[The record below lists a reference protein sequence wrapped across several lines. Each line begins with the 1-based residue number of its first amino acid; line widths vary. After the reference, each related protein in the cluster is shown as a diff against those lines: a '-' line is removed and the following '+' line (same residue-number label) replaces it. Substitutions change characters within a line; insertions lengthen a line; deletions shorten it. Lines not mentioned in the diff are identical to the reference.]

1 MVAGPVPA
9 QPAVL
14 AELRAAGALSRATP
28 HHDPICGPPPR
39 LSRGRSQFVWE
50 GGGWVYALGMA
61 EDGLNRAELIEASGL
76 AAEQVDLAIDAGLL
90 VPDGLGRFKEDA
102 VTMLQ
107 AGAALVAVG
116 VSVPDLAAL
125 AVRHA
130 RNVETVVDEAVDLFL
145 DAMGTESLD
154 SSDLENLTPLVE
166 ALVPQVVALVGEH
179 FRRTLLSRAAARL
192 AERVK

>member
-1 MVAGPVPA
+1 MA
-9 QPAVL
+9 Q
-14 AELRAAGALSRATP
+14 EGLS
-28 HHDPICGPPPR
+28 
-39 LSRGRSQFVWE
+39 
-50 GGGWVYALGMA
+50 
-61 EDGLNRAELIEASGL
+61 RAELIEASGL
-76 AAEQVDLAIDAGLL
+76 AAEQVDLAIDAGL
-90 VPDGLGRFKEDA
+90 VIPDESGRFKEDA

-130 RNVETVVDEAVDLFL
+130 RSVEAVVDEAVDLFL
-145 DAMGTESLD
+145 DAMGTDELTSN
-154 SSDLENLTPLVE
+154 DLENLTPLVE

-192 AERVK
+192 AEQVT

>member
-1 MVAGPVPA
+1 MA
-9 QPAVL
+9 Q
-14 AELRAAGALSRATP
+14 EGLS
-28 HHDPICGPPPR
+28 
-39 LSRGRSQFVWE
+39 
-50 GGGWVYALGMA
+50 
-61 EDGLNRAELIEASGL
+61 RAELIEASGL
-76 AAEQVDLAIDAGLL
+76 AAEQVDLAIDAGL
-90 VPDGLGRFKEDA
+90 VIPDASGRFKEDA

-130 RNVETVVDEAVDLFL
+130 RNVEAVVDEAVDLFL
-145 DAMGTESLD
+145 DAMGTEELTSN
-154 SSDLENLTPLVE
+154 DLENLTPLVE

-179 FRRTLLSRAAARL
+179 FRRTLLSRAAVQL

>member
-1 MVAGPVPA
+1 M
-9 QPAVL
+9 
-14 AELRAAGALSRATP
+14 ELEGLS
-28 HHDPICGPPPR
+28 
-39 LSRGRSQFVWE
+39 
-50 GGGWVYALGMA
+50 
-61 EDGLNRAELIEASGL
+61 RAELIEASGL
-76 AAEQVDLAIDAGLL
+76 AAEQVDLAIDAGL
-90 VPDGLGRFKEDA
+90 VIPDDSGRFKEDA

-130 RNVETVVDEAVDLFL
+130 RNVEAVVDEAVDLFL
-145 DAMGTESLD
+145 AAMGTESLD

>member
-1 MVAGPVPA
+1 MA
-9 QPAVL
+9 Q
-14 AELRAAGALSRATP
+14 EGLS
-28 HHDPICGPPPR
+28 
-39 LSRGRSQFVWE
+39 
-50 GGGWVYALGMA
+50 
-61 EDGLNRAELIEASGL
+61 RAELIEASGL
-76 AAEQVDLAIDAGLL
+76 AAEQVDLAIDAGL
-90 VPDGLGRFKEDA
+90 VIPDDSGRFKEDA

-130 RNVETVVDEAVDLFL
+130 RNVEAVVDEAVDLFL
-145 DAMGTESLD
+145 DAMGTEGLTSN
-154 SSDLENLTPLVE
+154 DLENLTPLVE